1 MANGSIPLLFESP
14 HFAAA
19 IVELGSIEWAAAVE
33 RSEPPV
39 IRQHITI
46 LADMLIDKS
55 HRTWAL
61 LSAAILFAATV
72 VYVREATHSPHGVTG
87 GSLIGLAFGIVG
99 SSCMIFAGLLAARKR
114 VPTWRIG
121 SAQFWLRG
129 HIWLGLLS
137 VPLILFHSGFGWGG
151 LLENLLW
158 ITFAIVIVS
167 GVYGLI
173 LQQLLPRWMTVR
185 VPNETFGE
193 QIPNRCRWML
203 VESDKLVA
211 ELAGKLDVDCTPVR
225 GVAEDLAYLL
235 GKLRNGKEEE
245 DLQKFLGAI
254 YVLPGANGQADAT
267 TTDNP
272 PAKAGSEVTAEP
284 MPAPMSPAPVDPT
297 TPSDGNPP
305 AVALTTTGAKPLS
318 KIEQMR
324 AAAAAK
330 RAQQPVAVQSP
341 APFADST
348 ALPVTSPESPAT
360 VSEPAAKPMSKV
372 EQMRAAAAAK
382 LAQQSAV
389 VSSPV
394 PTTAPAPSPSAGP
407 KSLVSVIEPAEKPLS
422 KIEQMRAAA
431 AAKRVA
437 AGDAVP
443 APAPT
448 AASVAR
454 ITPPEP
460 TAVAKP
466 IPPRS
471 PAPVAATATS
481 QPNARADEVRA
492 FYLGEVRPFLDD
504 RSLCLGSLGNEAR
517 ARGVFSQL
525 RASLPDDLHPALG
538 QLESSCDERR
548 QFELQRRLHRW
559 LHGWLIIH
567 IPATLLLLVLFAA
580 HVVMALRVVPWSLP
594 QQR

>member
-1 MANGSIPLLFESP
+1 
-14 HFAAA
+14 
-19 IVELGSIEWAAAVE
+19 
-33 RSEPPV
+33 
-39 IRQHITI
+39 
-46 LADMLIDKS
+46 MLIDKS
-55 HRTWAL
+55 HRTWAM
-61 LSAAILFAATV
+61 LSTAILIAAIV

-99 SSCMIFAGLLAARKR
+99 SSCMILAGLLAARKR
-114 VPTWRIG
+114 IPTWQIG

-185 VPNETFGE
+185 VPIETFGE
-193 QIPNRCRWML
+193 QIPNRCRWLL

-211 ELAGKLDVDCTPVR
+211 ELAGRLDVDCTPVR

-254 YVLPGANGQADAT
+254 YVLPGANGQSEMTMPDKT
-267 TTDNP
+267 
-272 PAKAGSEVTAEP
+272 PAKAGSETTAEP
-284 MPAPMSPAPVDPT
+284 MPAPMSPASPNPT
-297 TPSDGNPP
+297 TPSDGTQP
-305 AVALTTTGAKPLS
+305 AVAPAPTDAKPLS

-330 RAQQPVAVQSP
+330 RAQQPVDVPNP
-341 APFADST
+341 APLADST
-348 ALPVTSPESPAT
+348 AAPATPPESPAT

-382 LAQQSAV
+382 LALKSAV
-389 VSSPV
+389 VPSAAPA
-394 PTTAPAPSPSAGP
+394 TAPVPSPSAAP
-407 KSLVSVIEPAEKPLS
+407 VSPASVVEPSEKPLS

-443 APAPT
+443 APTPT
-448 AASVAR
+448 ATSVAR
-454 ITPPEP
+454 KTPPEP
-460 TAVAKP
+460 STVAKP
-466 IPPRS
+466 IPPKSPS
-471 PAPVAATATS
+471 PALTS
-481 QPNARADEVRA
+481 APSPPNARTDEVRT

-538 QLESSCDERR
+538 QLESCCDERR

-559 LHGWLIIH
+559 LHGWLIVH
-567 IPATLLLLVLFAA
+567 IPATLVLLVLFAA

-594 QQR
+594 LAR